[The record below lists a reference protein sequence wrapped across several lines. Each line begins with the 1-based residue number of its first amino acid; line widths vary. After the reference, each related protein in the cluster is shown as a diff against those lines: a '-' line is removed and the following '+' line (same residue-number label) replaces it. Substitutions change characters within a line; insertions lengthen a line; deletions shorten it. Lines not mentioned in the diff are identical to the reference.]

1 MQVEITN
8 EEAKDLA
15 DEILLRGEFIPAR
28 DPGFFRE
35 GVNQVFEWIAE
46 FLDWLFGGIFGA
58 AGGGAGSL
66 IAYILAGVAAVLIIL
81 AIVKAVRGY
90 DKPEKVVEGTGTRV
104 VFDEVVDPAVLR
116 QDLASASASGDW
128 RAAVIAGF
136 RLAIVQMI
144 DRRIVAERPGAT
156 TGDFG
161 RALAAKESFLASS
174 YRPASGAFER
184 AFYSDNEITEQDL
197 SSVRTLLGQLEPAGV
212 S

>member
-8 EEAKDLA
+8 DEANELA

-28 DPGFFRE
+28 DPGFFRSTI
-35 GVNQVFEWIAE
+35 NQVFEWIVE

-58 AGGGAGSL
+58 AGGGAGSV
-66 IAYILAGVAAVLIIL
+66 IAYLLAGVALVLVIL

-90 DKPEKVVEGTGTRV
+90 DRPEKVVEGTGTRV
-104 VFDEVVDPAVLR
+104 IFDEVVDPVVLR
-116 QDLASASASGDW
+116 HDLSAAAAAGDW

-136 RLAIVQMI
+136 RLAIVDMI
-144 DRRIVAERPGAT
+144 DRRLVAERPGAT

-161 RALAAKESFLASS
+161 RALARRESFLAST
-174 YRPASGAFER
+174 YGPASGAFER
-184 AFYSDNEITEQDL
+184 AFYSDTPITEDDL
-197 SSVRTLLGQLEPAGV
+197 GLVRNLLAQLEPATV